1 MLLWIKVYEERM
13 LTLVALKKENNP
25 SRQKR
30 KVFKS
35 KNFQNDFFK
44 AVSKDFYKLGAK
56 AQSDEY

>member
-1 MLLWIKVYEERM
+1 M

-35 KNFQNDFFK
+35 KNFQSDFFK
-44 AVSKDFYKLGAK
+44 AVSKDYKLGAK